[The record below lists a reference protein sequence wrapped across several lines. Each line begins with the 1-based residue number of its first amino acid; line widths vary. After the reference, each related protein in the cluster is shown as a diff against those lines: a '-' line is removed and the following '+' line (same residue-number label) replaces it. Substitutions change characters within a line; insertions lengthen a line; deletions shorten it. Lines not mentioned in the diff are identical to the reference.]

1 MVLIKTYKILNKEQM
16 RKLILLTL
24 ILLTSLSSFSQI
36 DTTKVKVTDTSRVVL
51 PYRVAKLVVK
61 DLISGDG
68 LKLEVKT
75 LNQLLLET
83 NNKLETQSILVT
95 NLESQ
100 VFNYQTIIDQKD
112 LQLGTSSEL
121 TEELNKQLKKEARAK
136 KLYKIGSTVG
146 AAAVLL
152 LLIQ

>member
-1 MVLIKTYKILNKEQM
+1 MMSWNA
-16 RKLILLTL
+16 
-24 ILLTSLSSFSQI
+24 TSQN
-36 DTTKVKVTDTSRVVL
+36 VTDSSKIQLTK
-51 PYRVAKLVVK
+51 PIAKLVVK

>member
-1 MVLIKTYKILNKEQM
+1 MMSWNATSQNATDSTKIQ
-16 RKLILLTL
+16 LTKP
-24 ILLTSLSSFSQI
+24 I
-36 DTTKVKVTDTSRVVL
+36 
-51 PYRVAKLVVK
+51 AKLVVK

-121 TEELNKQLKKEARAK
+121 TEELNKQLNKEARAK

>member
-1 MVLIKTYKILNKEQM
+1 MSSSAFLNE
-16 RKLILLTL
+16 
-24 ILLTSLSSFSQI
+24 
-36 DTTKVKVTDTSRVVL
+36 
-51 PYRVAKLVVK
+51 
-61 DLISGDG
+61 
-68 LKLEVKT
+68 
-75 LNQLLLET
+75 LLLET
-83 NNKLETQSILVT
+83 NNKLETQSVLVT

-100 VFNYQTIIDQKD
+100 VLNYITIIDQKD